1 MYCRKT
7 FEELLDTNSPVKPF
21 SLHYNGQPCDLKN
34 IPCMVET
41 GKGGNRKMIY
51 EPGTGL
57 ADDPSRFA
65 AFISDPAL

>member
-51 EPGTGL
+51 EP
-57 ADDPSRFA
+57 
-65 AFISDPAL
+65 